1 MNVVVLN
8 GSPRGEGSNT
18 LKITRAFLEGISSQ
32 REVSIE
38 IVDISKADI
47 SHCKGCFACWSKTP
61 GECVI
66 KDDMQDLIQK
76 YVGADVVIWSFP
88 LYYFGMPSKLKAFL
102 DRTLPINLP
111 FIELS
116 ESGTC
121 RHPSRYDMSGKRYV
135 LISTCGFSSVEN
147 NYEALLK
154 QFEIM
159 YGENLTKIIC
169 AEGELFRASQLRKRT
184 GEYLSYARQAGR
196 EYAASGFISAD
207 TEKKLS
213 QLLYPPEA
221 FIEMANASWG
231 IREPHDT
238 ENN

>member
-1 MNVVVLN
+1 MNILVLN

-32 REVSIE
+32 REVSVDL
-38 IVDISKADI
+38 VDISKADI
-47 SHCKGCFACWSKTP
+47 SHCRGCFACWLRTP
-61 GECVI
+61 GVCVI
-66 KDDMQDLIQK
+66 KDDMQHLIQK
-76 YVGADVVIWSFP
+76 YVGADMVIWSFP

-121 RHPSRYDMSGKRYV
+121 RHPSRYDMSGKGYV
-135 LISTCGFSSVEN
+135 LISTCGFCSVEN

-154 QFEIM
+154 QFEIL
-159 YGENLTKIIC
+159 YGENLTKIIGT
-169 AEGELFRASQLRKRT
+169 EGELFRAPQLEKRT
-184 GEYLSYARQAGR
+184 GEYLSCARQAGR
-196 EYAASGFISAD
+196 EYASSGSITAD
-207 TEKKLS
+207 TAKKLS
-213 QLLYPPEA
+213 QPLYAPEV

-231 IREPHDT
+231 IGKPHDT